1 MSEDQGTSQG
11 FLELRL
17 RQRKM
22 TLSIHLD
29 SISGLQAQLEIY
41 RQKEKAWQEERT
53 ILLSYQKKLA
63 LAGNHL
69 KKIALE
75 NSTLSKQVN
84 ELQEQKQQQQQVYDD
99 TNSKAQI
106 ALDSERKKHD
116 EATKELEKLGE
127 KLKEKDEQLEN
138 SQKSTIVLT
147 RAIQTMSTGHESEIP
162 DISSPAILGAYVET
176 AKNQLNSKLEAANIE
191 KVRKNKSNRSN
202 DASGVANACDATIV
216 NTGLEEIM
224 ADAEQANLDSSIP
237 PDLLQTLEKLR
248 SHLLSQTDTITKEKE
263 NNQKAIET
271 NQRDFKRQTTQL
283 QMAINTLSEEKDALA
298 NEKDRLENALESKSG
313 FEEKAKELELQL
325 EETEKKR
332 KEKEESLA
340 TLSQEHQ
347 SLLAKLSHIKENLMP
362 RLEADKQLRYKV
374 EELTAELQ
382 ATHHD
387 LEKARADMVM
397 RDNEMAER
405 MAQKEHKIGQL
416 QIWIEE
422 VQSKREEFE
431 AMAMQVD
438 AERSQLEDRLQY
450 TELELA
456 RLKKQLMEEN
466 EENES
471 ERASLANLQTVL
483 EEFQATKDAE
493 IRAAVEHIERQLESA
508 KISLAEYQSRAQVAE
523 ASLEQY
529 QHDVAKAQRY
539 EQEIKEKGL
548 LIGKLRHEAIILN
561 EHLVEAMRRLKEE
574 SSENNV
580 DRQLV
585 TSLLVGFLIAPRGD
599 RKRYDILTI
608 LASVLQLS
616 TEQKEQIGLI
626 RSTGLPRSSSS
637 SSVTSWQN
645 PRHSI
650 HEDEPKESFTDAW
663 ISFLLKESNTH
674 ARSRQESPEITQ
686 DI

>member
-1 MSEDQGTSQG
+1 
-11 FLELRL
+11 
-17 RQRKM
+17 
-22 TLSIHLD
+22 
-29 SISGLQAQLEIY
+29 
-41 RQKEKAWQEERT
+41 
-53 ILLSYQKKLA
+53 
-63 LAGNHL
+63 
-69 KKIALE
+69 
-75 NSTLSKQVN
+75 
-84 ELQEQKQQQQQVYDD
+84 
-99 TNSKAQI
+99 
-106 ALDSERKKHD
+106 
-116 EATKELEKLGE
+116 
-127 KLKEKDEQLEN
+127 
-138 SQKSTIVLT
+138 
-147 RAIQTMSTGHESEIP
+147 
-162 DISSPAILGAYVET
+162 
-176 AKNQLNSKLEAANIE
+176 
-191 KVRKNKSNRSN
+191 
-202 DASGVANACDATIV
+202 
-216 NTGLEEIM
+216 
-224 ADAEQANLDSSIP
+224 
-237 PDLLQTLEKLR
+237 
-248 SHLLSQTDTITKEKE
+248 
-263 NNQKAIET
+263 
-271 NQRDFKRQTTQL
+271 
-283 QMAINTLSEEKDALA
+283 
-298 NEKDRLENALESKSG
+298 
-313 FEEKAKELELQL
+313 
-325 EETEKKR
+325 
-332 KEKEESLA
+332 
-340 TLSQEHQ
+340 
-347 SLLAKLSHIKENLMP
+347 
-362 RLEADKQLRYKV
+362 
-374 EELTAELQ
+374 
-382 ATHHD
+382 
-387 LEKARADMVM
+387 
-397 RDNEMAER
+397 
-405 MAQKEHKIGQL
+405 
-416 QIWIEE
+416 
-422 VQSKREEFE
+422 
-431 AMAMQVD
+431 
-438 AERSQLEDRLQY
+438 
-450 TELELA
+450 
-456 RLKKQLMEEN
+456 MEEN